1 MKQKNTKKKRE
12 IETYPCRADPQ
23 QLQDQDNEPSTSAN
37 QFQGAWMDGRG
48 VVLGGV
54 V

>member
-1 MKQKNTKKKRE
+1 MKQNNAKKGK
-12 IETYPCRADPQ
+12 IEAYPCRADSQ
-23 QLQDQDNEPSTSAN
+23 QLLDQGNEPSTSAN
-37 QFQGAWMDGRG
+37 QFQGAWMDGGG